1 LQIQSAAKQGGVGYL
16 EYVNT
21 EDGRFSTLSD
31 PQNSSK
37 LNFKPYSDIENQTIH
52 SSRTQHI
59 MNTDNSQVLDSS
71 IEDFSE
77 SSSRSQKGASISI
90 KSSLPALKLN
100 IPL

>member
-1 LQIQSAAKQGGVGYL
+1 
-16 EYVNT
+16 VNT

-37 LNFKPYSDIENQTIH
+37 LNFKAYSDIENQTIH

-71 IEDFSE
+71 IEDYSE
-77 SSSRSQKGASISI
+77 SSSRSQRGASISI